1 MSNIRAERDLSSVGP
16 LTKALGDSII
26 ESMTRTHLATA
37 LVTVFALLVTPIGP
51 FACDAYAVSAADRAR
66 AEATALEAKFKFK
79 AEDYEGAARLFLQA
93 FTVSRS
99 PALLY
104 NAARAF
110 EEARKLKQARAAF
123 EQYLDLRGVTGAGRR
138 DARAKITALTKQI
151 DDAKLKAAAQRQAQ
165 MNKVRAADG
174 AKTVETAR
182 AAKPPTPQGA
192 TPASP
197 MPVNEVVTRAPKA
210 ADAKSDTLTWSLMG
224 GGGAAALLGMLIMGS
239 GAAAQSKANN
249 STDWGAE
256 NAKANYLA
264 ASKSAGSTWGG
275 GFLLMSA
282 GLGVATWGV
291 IRWRAA
297 ARATA
302 QGSPRRPNELTVVPS
317 LLRDHHSGD
326 TAPGLVLG
334 GRF

>member
-1 MSNIRAERDLSSVGP
+1 MMRSSV
-16 LTKALGDSII
+16 
-26 ESMTRTHLATA
+26 ATA
-37 LVTVFALLVTPIGP
+37 LITVFVLIVTPVGP
-51 FACDAYAVSAADRAR
+51 FARDAHAVSAADRAR

-110 EEARKLKQARAAF
+110 EEAGKLKQARAAF
-123 EQYLDLRGVTGAGRR
+123 EQYLDLGGVTGAGRR
-138 DARAKITALTKQI
+138 DAKAKITALTKQI
-151 DDAKLKAAAQRQAQ
+151 DDAKRKAAAQRQAQ
-165 MNKVRAADG
+165 MNAKRAADG
-174 AKTVETAR
+174 VKTVEAAR
-182 AAKPPTPQGA
+182 AAKPPTPKTA
-192 TPASP
+192 PPARPTPAT
-197 MPVNEVVTRAPKA
+197 EVVATAPKSVNP
-210 ADAKSDTLTWSLMG
+210 KSDTLTWSLMG

-239 GAAAQSKANN
+239 GATAQSKANN

-256 NAKANYLA
+256 NAKAKYLA

-282 GLGVATWGV
+282 GLAVATWGV
-291 IRWRAA
+291 IRWRTAG
-297 ARATA
+297 RTTA
-302 QGSPRRPNELTVVPS
+302 QGSGKNPNHLTVVPS
-317 LLRDHHSGD
+317 LLRDHRSGD